1 MNKKLKLAILV
12 INTAVL
18 LWIVWSYFHGSA
30 LSLAIAPANLLV
42 YAIHKRYP
50 YLSGFIV
57 LLTLVGVYLATYTPN
72 LAVFTEPIAPV
83 KLPVN
88 ASQP

>member
-1 MNKKLKLAILV
+1 MSKKLKLALLLINTLV
-12 INTAVL
+12 I
-18 LWIVWSYFHGSA
+18 LWLVWSYLHGST

-42 YAIHKRYP
+42 YVIRKKYP

-57 LLTLVGVYLATYTPN
+57 LLTIVGAILVTYPSN
-72 LAVFTEPIAPV
+72 LSYFTEPIAPV

-88 ASQP
+88 ATQP